1 MNIFKK
7 IKSELKLSDV
17 LDKIIKEKPKSFD
30 MDKLKDDMVVEV
42 NDKVYREQTSLEKK
56 FSWIFFIPSVIGF
69 SFILIGILLNYGDVF
84 IHIISVII
92 YIIICV
98 GAGSYPLLASYTE
111 LIINREEGTITF
123 YKQRGE
129 KRIVIPFE
137 EGDGFLRF
145 TAGGGVAPD
154 FILMFLPKSRKG
166 PCGILAQIDIY
177 AFWEFVVWYMD
188 KNRPLPPGTAFDPYR
203 EADFQRRKA
212 EGFPKPLYKSY
223 IPTPEATRRQQL
235 ERERIGKW

>member
-17 LDKIIKEKPKSFD
+17 LDKIIKETPKSFD

-56 FSWIFFIPSVIGF
+56 FSWIFFITSAF
-69 SFILIGILLNYGDVF
+69 VF
-84 IHIISVII
+84 IPMIIGAFYNTERESILIISVII

-166 PCGILAQIDIY
+166 PCGILALVDIY
-177 AFWEFVVWYMD
+177 AFWDFVVWYMD
-188 KNRPLPPGTAFDPYR
+188 K
-203 EADFQRRKA
+203 
-212 EGFPKPLYKSY
+212 KPSV
-223 IPTPEATRRQQL
+223 TPWHRL
-235 ERERIGKW
+235 